1 MSSDIEVL
9 RQRIQEVNNKIIK
22 LQTISDQAKSRC
34 VEIEMKYNIKNEQ
47 ELQELVNKAEADY
60 QNKVAE
66 ALTYLSD
73 AESAL
78 LPYEALL

>member
-34 VEIEMKYNIKNEQ
+34 VEIELKYNIKNEQ
-47 ELQELVNKAEADY
+47 ELQQLVDQAETDY
-60 QNKVAE
+60 QNKVTE

-73 AESAL
+73 AENAL

>member
-1 MSSDIEVL
+1 MSNDIEVL

-34 VEIEMKYNIKNEQ
+34 VEIETKYNIKNEQ
-47 ELQELVNKAEADY
+47 ELQQLVDKVEADY
-60 QNKVAE
+60 QNKVSE
-66 ALTYLSD
+66 ALNYLSD

>member
-1 MSSDIEVL
+1 MSNDIEVL

-34 VEIEMKYNIKNEQ
+34 TEIELKYNIKNEE
-47 ELQELVNKAEADY
+47 ELEQLVQRAEQDY
-60 QNKVAE
+60 QDKVTE
-66 ALTYLSD
+66 ALNYLSD

>member
-1 MSSDIEVL
+1 MSNDIEVL
-9 RQRIQEVNNKIIK
+9 RQKIQEVNNKIIK

-47 ELQELVNKAEADY
+47 ELQQLVAKAEEDY
-60 QNKVAE
+60 QNKVTE
-66 ALTYLSD
+66 ALNYLSD

>member
-47 ELQELVNKAEADY
+47 ELQQLVSQAEADY
-60 QNKVAE
+60 QNKVNE
-66 ALTYLSD
+66 ALNYLSD